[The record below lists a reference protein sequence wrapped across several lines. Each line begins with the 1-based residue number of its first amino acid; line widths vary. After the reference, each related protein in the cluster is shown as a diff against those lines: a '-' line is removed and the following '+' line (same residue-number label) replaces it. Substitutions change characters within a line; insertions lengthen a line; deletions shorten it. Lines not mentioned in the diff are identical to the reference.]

1 MENGKNKINVS
12 ISNREAFY
20 NYHISDTVIAG
31 IILEGTEIKPL
42 IAGHVT
48 INKSFVTIDN
58 DKNIVVIK
66 NMYIKNVNNNAFS
79 HNEIHDRRL
88 LMTKHQI
95 NKWKKELKIKGTTI
109 VCTKLFYDGK
119 RFKLELGLA
128 RGKKLHDKRDAIK
141 ERDLSR
147 ANNE

>member
-1 MENGKNKINVS
+1 MEKGENKINVS
-12 ISNREAFY
+12 ISNREAYY

-42 IAGHVT
+42 LAGHVT

-95 NKWKKELKIKGTTI
+95 NKWQKELKIKGTTI

>member
-1 MENGKNKINVS
+1 MEKKNKINVS
-12 ISNREAFY
+12 VSNKEAYY
-20 NYHISDTVIAG
+20 NYHISDTVVAG
-31 IILEGTEIKPL
+31 IILEGTEIKPM

-48 INKSFVTIDN
+48 INKSFVTIN
-58 DKNIVVIK
+58 DKNDVIIK

-79 HNEIHDRRL
+79 HTEIHDRKL

-95 NKWKKELKIKGTTI
+95 AKWQKELKIKGTTI
-109 VCTKLFYDGK
+109 VCTKLFYDGR

-147 ANNE
+147 AEQ